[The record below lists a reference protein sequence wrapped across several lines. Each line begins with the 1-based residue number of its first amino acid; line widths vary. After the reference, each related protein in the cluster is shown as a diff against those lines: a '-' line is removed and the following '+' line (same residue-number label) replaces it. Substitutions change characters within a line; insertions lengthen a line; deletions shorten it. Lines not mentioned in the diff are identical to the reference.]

1 MNKFEIFTIY
11 AETPIHA
18 GSGSDIGIVDLPIQR
33 ERHTDLPVIWSSSLK
48 GAIRDYFGK
57 TNNEDEDF
65 LFGPEDVEKSKDA
78 YAGSL
83 VFSDAK
89 ILAFPVRSVKVPFI
103 WITCPMVICKFK
115 QLAAIANKSEN
126 IPSEPNLGFKD
137 KEALISD
144 ASIQY
149 NGKVFV
155 EEFGMDAIEE
165 PQVNPF
171 SNYIADKIIP
181 QDQSYNYL
189 REHIRKALVVV
200 KDDLFTFFVKNLT
213 EVNPRIRID
222 SKTGVVKEGAL
233 WSEEDLPED
242 TIMYFTI
249 FYNENNKCD
258 KFVDNFDGKRF
269 IVGGNKTIGKGIF
282 TARRLRNDRL

>member
-11 AETPIHA
+11 AETPVHA

-48 GAIRDYFGK
+48 GAIRDYFRNTK
-57 TNNEDEDF
+57 NEGEDF
-65 LFGPEDVEKSKDA
+65 LFGPEDIKNSKDA

-83 VFSDAK
+83 AFSDAK

-103 WITCPMVICKFK
+103 WITCPMVIGKFNQFAK
-115 QLAAIANKSEN
+115 IANMSKS
-126 IPSEPNLGFKD
+126 IFVPNLDFKG

-165 PQVNPF
+165 AQVKLF
-171 SNYIADKIIP
+171 SNYIADKIIS
-181 QDQSYNYL
+181 QDQNYNYL
-189 REHIRKALVVV
+189 REYIRKALVVV

-213 EVNPRIRID
+213 EINPRIRID

-249 FYNENNKCD
+249 SYNENPKCNE
-258 KFVDNFDGKRF
+258 FVDNFDGKRF
-269 IVGGNKTIGKGIF
+269 VVGGNKTIGKGIF
-282 TARRLRNDRL
+282 TARRLK